1 MKKLI
6 LALTLFTSL
15 AFAQDISDLI
25 KEFNR
30 RESIKFKPAQGATIN
45 FLVALKFPIDD
56 ITSIEL
62 RGNDFF
68 IKNRSNLTCFGNISE
83 QTFRCRNRLGH
94 LSQSIGEMNPAP
106 QDSTSGATEI
116 EFLRRESLPLTE
128 TEKNVVEFLK
138 TTLKFPVGNIVKIE
152 LLGDASV
159 SFFIEDINNLVCFG
173 NIEGEIL
180 RCKNEIGITS
190 VTFVGDS
197 D

>member
-1 MKKLI
+1 MKKI
-6 LALTLFTSL
+6 IIALTFFVSL

-30 RESIKFKPAQGATIN
+30 REAIKFKPAQGAIVN

-56 ITSIEL
+56 INAIEL

-68 IKNRSNLTCFGNISE
+68 IKNRSDVTCFGNISE

-94 LSQSIGEMNPAP
+94 LSQSVGEANPTA
-106 QDSTSGATEI
+106 QDATSGATEI
-116 EFLRRESLPLTE
+116 EFMRREAIPLSQTE
-128 TEKNVVEFLK
+128 QSVIEFLK
-138 TTLKFPVGNIVKIE
+138 TTLKFPVGNIVKLE